1 MVEIKLLIYILVFID
16 IFMNEI
22 NSFNFLHSNFQSLLW
37 LLILSPQNYTLYN
50 LDKKENGIVISW
62 V

>member
-37 LLILSPQNYTLYN
+37 LLILSPQNYNLYN

>member
-1 MVEIKLLIYILVFID
+1 
-16 IFMNEI
+16 MNEI

-37 LLILSPQNYTLYN
+37 LLILSPQNYTIYN
-50 LDKKENGIVISW
+50 LDKKENGVVISW